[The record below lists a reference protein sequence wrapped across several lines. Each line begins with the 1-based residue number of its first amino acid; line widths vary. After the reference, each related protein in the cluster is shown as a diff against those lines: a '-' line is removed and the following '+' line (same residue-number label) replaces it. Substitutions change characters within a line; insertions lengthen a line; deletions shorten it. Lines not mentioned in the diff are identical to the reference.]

1 MTALDAAATP
11 VGPPPAV
18 VIVGEALI
26 DLTANGRREFTALPG
41 GAPANA
47 AVALARLGVATE
59 FMGRLST
66 DYFGE
71 LLTAHLSDN
80 GVGLRHAVRTPRPTT
95 LAVVRLSHEGS
106 ADYTFYVEG
115 TADWHWSTDELPEL
129 TPASTSVLVA
139 GSLALSIR
147 PGAAVLEEFIAA
159 QHAAGAILIAYDPNV
174 RPRLAQSREL
184 EVVRVE
190 RQIRA
195 AHLIK
200 ASDDDVSWLYPGT
213 DTRLVARRWQQL
225 SGGWVT
231 ITRGS
236 RGAYAVCPSGEEVSV
251 PGRPVS
257 VVDTIGAG
265 DAFLAGLLA
274 GLTKHH
280 LLGATPAQTLGGLSA
295 ESVTGAMQ
303 DAVVVAALTCT
314 RPGADPP
321 TSAELELRPA

>member
-1 MTALDAAATP
+1 MTALDAAPTP
-11 VGPPPAV
+11 AGPAPAV

-26 DLTANGRREFTALPG
+26 DLTANGRRDFTALPG

-47 AVALARLGVATE
+47 AVALARLGVVTE

-66 DYFGE
+66 DYFGQ
-71 LLTAHLSDN
+71 LLTDHLSGND
-80 GVGLRHAVRTPRPTT
+80 VGLRHAVRTARPTT
-95 LAVVRLSHEGS
+95 LAVVHLSHEGT

-115 TADWHWSTDELPEL
+115 TADWHWSSDELPEL
-129 TPASTSVLVA
+129 TAASTSVLVA
-139 GSLALSIR
+139 GSLALSIG
-147 PGAAVLEEFIAA
+147 PGAAVLEQFIAA
-159 QHAAGAILIAYDPNV
+159 RHAAGDILIAYDPNV
-174 RPRLAQSREL
+174 RPRLAQSL
-184 EVVRVE
+184 EQEVARVE
-190 RQIRA
+190 RQIRL
-195 AHLIK
+195 AHVIK
-200 ASDDDVSWLYPGT
+200 ASEDDVSWLYPGT
-213 DTRLVARRWQQL
+213 DTRMVARRWQQL

-231 ITRGS
+231 ITRGP

-274 GLTKHH
+274 GLSKYQMLAPT
-280 LLGATPAQTLGGLSA
+280 AAQTLRGLSV
-295 ESVTGAMQ
+295 ESVTRAMQ

-321 TSAELELRPA
+321 TSAELELRLA